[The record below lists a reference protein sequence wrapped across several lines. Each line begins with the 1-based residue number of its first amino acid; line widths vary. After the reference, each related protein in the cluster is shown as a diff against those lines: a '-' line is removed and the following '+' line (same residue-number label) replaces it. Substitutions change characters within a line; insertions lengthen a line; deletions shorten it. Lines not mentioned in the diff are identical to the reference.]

1 MSLPP
6 ERRLCP
12 DCGAAFYLISPE
24 SELPPHGC
32 RGPSPQPSDPAQA
45 ESPPET
51 PAPEPTR
58 DSEPAAA
65 ALEPEPATPTDQRSL
80 FDSLQDQVREQQPA
94 APTAQPSAPPSRG
107 ELKEQTAR
115 YLRERGYVLD
125 EDAHGLRISGNPSGG
140 ASGSTLSPLDIVR
153 MAAELDGGIKQA
165 TSLQTCPKCQART
178 PAGQAKCQW
187 CGEPFPRTDT
197 TG

>member
-45 ESPPET
+45 ESPPEA

-58 DSEPAAA
+58 NAE
-65 ALEPEPATPTDQRSL
+65 
-80 FDSLQDQVREQQPA
+80 PA
-94 APTAQPSAPPSRG
+94 APTPEPSAARG

-178 PAGQAKCQW
+178 PAGQPKCQW
-187 CGEPFPRTDT
+187 CGEAFPRTDT

>member
-1 MSLPP
+1 MSPTL
-6 ERRLCP
+6 EHRLCP
-12 DCGAAFYLISPE
+12 DCGATFYLVSQD

-32 RGPSPQPSDPAQA
+32 RGPSPQPPDLAQA
-45 ESPPET
+45 ESPPEA

-58 DSEPAAA
+58 DAEPAAA
-65 ALEPEPATPTDQRSL
+65 ASEPEPATPTDQGSL

-94 APTAQPSAPPSRG
+94 APTPQSGAARG

-153 MAAELDGGIKQA
+153 MAAELDGGVKQA

-187 CGEPFPRTDT
+187 CGEPFPRTDA

>member
-1 MSLPP
+1 MSPTL

-12 DCGAAFYLISPE
+12 DCGASFYLTSQD

-32 RGPSPQPSDPAQA
+32 PGPSPQPSDSAQG

-51 PAPEPTR
+51 TASEPAREP
-58 DSEPAAA
+58 EPAAA
-65 ALEPEPATPTDQRSL
+65 AAEPEPATPTDQGSL
-80 FDSLQDQVREQQPA
+80 FDSLQDQVREK
-94 APTAQPSAPPSRG
+94 QPSAPQSRG
-107 ELKEQTAR
+107 ELKEHTAR
-115 YLRERGYVLD
+115 YLRERGYVLE

-140 ASGSTLSPLDIVR
+140 PSGSALSPLDIVR
-153 MAAELDGGIKQA
+153 MAAELDGGVKQA
-165 TSLQTCPKCQART
+165 ASLQTCPKCQART

-187 CGEPFPRTDT
+187 CGEPFPRTDS

>member
-1 MSLPP
+1 MSPTL
-6 ERRLCP
+6 ERKLCP
-12 DCGAAFYLISPE
+12 DCGASFYLTSQD

-45 ESPPET
+45 ESPHET

-58 DSEPAAA
+58 EAEPAAA
-65 ALEPEPATPTDQRSL
+65 ASEPGPATPTDQGSL
-80 FDSLQDQVREQQPA
+80 FNSLQDQVRKQPQA
-94 APTAQPSAPPSRG
+94 APTPQPGAARG

-140 ASGSTLSPLDIVR
+140 ASGPTLSPLDIVR
-153 MAAELDGGIKQA
+153 MAAELDGGVKQA
-165 TSLQTCPKCQART
+165 ASLQTCPKCQART
-178 PAGQAKCQW
+178 PAGQPKCQW
-187 CGEPFPRTDT
+187 CGEAFPRSDT